1 MSSESSG
8 AELQTRIIHAE
19 SAEHMSA
26 VRELLQ
32 EYWRMQ
38 GLSPCFIDFDEELN
52 GLPGDY
58 APPSGGRLLLVEH
71 EGRVAGCVALR
82 ALEPGICEMKR
93 LYLRPQYRKQ
103 GIGRMLVEAI
113 LMEARSIGYRGMRLD
128 TIEPKMKDAVA
139 LYQRLGFREIP
150 PYRRNPIAGV
160 MYMELE
166 L

>member
-1 MSSESSG
+1 MSREGSG

-19 SAEHMSA
+19 SVEHIAA
-26 VRELLQ
+26 VRQLLQ

-38 GLSPCFIDFDEELN
+38 SLSPCFIDFDEELN
-52 GLPGDY
+52 GLPGRY
-58 APPSGGRLLLVEH
+58 APPDGRLLLAEH
-71 EGRVAGCVALR
+71 EGRFAGCVALR

-93 LYLRPQYRKQ
+93 LYLRPPYRKQ
-103 GIGRMLVEAI
+103 GIGRMLAEAI
-113 LMEARSIGYRGMRLD
+113 IMEARSIGYRRMRLD

-150 PYRRNPIAGV
+150 PYRRNPIAGA